1 MEVGADWR
9 SVRNNKGWGAV
20 IAGPANAANAHNILE
35 KDYVLLK
42 VICIGGIGGIGGLG
56 ASPLGEPV
64 VRNLLCR
71 G

>member
-1 MEVGADWR
+1 MERMEVGADWR

-42 VICIGGIGGIGGLG
+42 VICIGGIGGLG